1 MRKWRDIDRQMEPSS
16 QMFTQGGIRSRDW
29 FSDRL
34 GQRPTRWTSRDTEK
48 DVVRQFRGKR
58 EMGRTRKQTQEG
70 PGPTQVDKTYLLRA
84 LHISMVTN
92 TDKAM
97 VMGSGASKTSQSSPS
112 NSGLCSVHCMK

>member
-1 MRKWRDIDRQMEPSS
+1 
-16 QMFTQGGIRSRDW
+16 
-29 FSDRL
+29 
-34 GQRPTRWTSRDTEK
+34 
-48 DVVRQFRGKR
+48 
-58 EMGRTRKQTQEG
+58 MGRTREQTREG

-97 VMGSGASKTSQSSPS
+97 VMGSGASKTSQSRPS

>member
-1 MRKWRDIDRQMEPSS
+1 MRKWRDMDRQMEPRS

-29 FSDRL
+29 FSDR
-34 GQRPTRWTSRDTEK
+34 
-48 DVVRQFRGKR
+48 
-58 EMGRTRKQTQEG
+58 
-70 PGPTQVDKTYLLRA
+70 LLRA

-97 VMGSGASKTSQSSPS
+97 VMGSGASKTSQSRPS